1 MYVFPR
7 LLLDYIWIDIYLWT
21 LGGSVCLSVSPVH
34 QSERE
39 IRKEGQTDRWNLLST
54 SLFLFTQ
61 DLSAVSYYKTQHA
74 GFLIKMFF
82 SLGVPAEVACT
93 EGELMTAS
101 AMSVTIAKR
110 VIDFFYVLQCTTR
123 LENLRKMAKMI
134 NQRSFRYVKY
144 SIAKCIFGLF

>member
-1 MYVFPR
+1 MNLHLP
-7 LLLDYIWIDIYLWT
+7 LDSRRFCL
-21 LGGSVCLSVSPVH
+21 SVCLSSTPKRKRDKKRGANRPMEPPFNFFISFYTGSVSC
-34 QSERE
+34 Q
-39 IRKEGQTDRWNLLST
+39 LL
-54 SLFLFTQ
+54 Q
-61 DLSAVSYYKTQHA
+61 DTTCM
-74 GFLIKMFF
+74 FFNKMFF

-110 VIDFFYVLQCTTR
+110 VIDFFYVLQGTTR

>member
-1 MYVFPR
+1 MNLHLPLDSRR
-7 LLLDYIWIDIYLWT
+7 LCL
-21 LGGSVCLSVSPVH
+21 SVCLSSTPKRKRDKK
-34 QSERE
+34 RE
-39 IRKEGQTDRWNLLST
+39 ADRPMEPPFN
-54 SLFLFTQ
+54 LFLLHRSCQLLQ
-61 DLSAVSYYKTQHA
+61 DTTCM
-74 GFLIKMFF
+74 FFNKMFF
-82 SLGVPAEVACT
+82 SLCVPAEVACT

-110 VIDFFYVLQCTTR
+110 VIDFFYVLQGTTR

>member
-1 MYVFPR
+1 M
-7 LLLDYIWIDIYLWT
+7 
-21 LGGSVCLSVSPVH
+21 SVCLSGTPKRKRDKKRGANRPMELPFNFFISFYTGSVSC
-34 QSERE
+34 Q
-39 IRKEGQTDRWNLLST
+39 LL
-54 SLFLFTQ
+54 Q
-61 DLSAVSYYKTQHA
+61 DTTCM
-74 GFLIKMFF
+74 FFNKMFF

>member
-1 MYVFPR
+1 MNLHLPLDSRR
-7 LLLDYIWIDIYLWT
+7 LCL
-21 LGGSVCLSVSPVH
+21 SVCLSGTPKRKRDKK
-34 QSERE
+34 RE
-39 IRKEGQTDRWNLLST
+39 ADRPMEPPFN
-54 SLFLFTQ
+54 LFLLHRICQLLQ
-61 DLSAVSYYKTQHA
+61 DTTCM
-74 GFLIKMFF
+74 FFNKMFF

-110 VIDFFYVLQCTTR
+110 VIDFFYVLQGTTR

>member
-7 LLLDYIWIDIYLWT
+7 LLLDYIWIYIYLWT
-21 LGGSVCLSVSPVH
+21 LGGYVCLSVSPVH

-39 IRKEGQTDRWNLLST
+39 IRKERQTEPPFN
-54 SLFLFTQ
+54 LFLLHRICQLLQ
-61 DLSAVSYYKTQHA
+61 DTTCM
-74 GFLIKMFF
+74 FFNKMFF

>member
-1 MYVFPR
+1 MNLHLPLDSRR
-7 LLLDYIWIDIYLWT
+7 LCL
-21 LGGSVCLSVSPVH
+21 SVCLSGTSKRKRDKK
-34 QSERE
+34 RE
-39 IRKEGQTDRWNLLST
+39 ADRLMEPPFNFS
-54 SLFLFTQ
+54 FTQ

-82 SLGVPAEVACT
+82 SPGVPAEVACT

-110 VIDFFYVLQCTTR
+110 VIDFFYVLQGTTR